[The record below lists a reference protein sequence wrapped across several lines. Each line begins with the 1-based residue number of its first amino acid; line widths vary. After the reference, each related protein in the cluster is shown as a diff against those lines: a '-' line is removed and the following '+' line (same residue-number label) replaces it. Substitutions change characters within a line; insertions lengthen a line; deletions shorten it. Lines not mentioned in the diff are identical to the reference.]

1 MALSQ
6 GFARFHASPFVR
18 LFGFF
23 LIIGV
28 VMVLVV
34 RLFPAFEQMVTLN
47 LGGSGAAQQFQ
58 NALSSQPTR
67 LPPIEG
73 IPGWLVAA
81 LAIVGGLLFSLPVA
95 WTYTV
100 TKRREGYDKAV
111 VQMIVMLPVAVSA
124 VVLVVF
130 NDLALAFALAG
141 IVAAVRF
148 RTTLKDVKDAVFAF
162 VAIGIGLASGVQ
174 SWALAGVLSL
184 TFSVLALVLWKFEV
198 GEDYPDFRRRGGPL
212 PLSDAL
218 APGGDEPAVRVGDE
232 DLTAPLAPGE
242 LDRLAD
248 RAERLAEYVRADAM
262 RQKGKYRELLV
273 VHAADGDRAREEVD
287 GVLEEHAKRWQ
298 LVERF
303 PGRKGTSVLEYLVRL
318 KKQTDIG
325 DVLDELL
332 GDGDGAIRA
341 VELKSVKGLRKLLT

>member
-1 MALSQ
+1 M
-6 GFARFHASPFVR
+6 RASPFIR
-18 LFGFF
+18 LLGFF
-23 LIIGV
+23 LVIGV
-28 VMVLVV
+28 AIVFLV
-34 RLFPAFEQMVTLN
+34 RLFPGFEQMVTLH
-47 LGGSGAAQQFQ
+47 LGGSGAVQQFR
-58 NALSSQPTR
+58 NALSTQPAG
-67 LPPIEG
+67 LPPVEG
-73 IPGWLVAA
+73 MPSWLVAA

-130 NDLALAFALAG
+130 NNLALAFALAG

-184 TFSVLALVLWKFEV
+184 TFSLLTLVLWKFEV
-198 GEDYPDFRRRGGPL
+198 GEVYPDVRRRAGPM
-212 PLSDAL
+212 PLSEAL
-218 APGGDEPAVRVGDE
+218 APGDDQPTLRVGDE
-232 DLTAPLAPGE
+232 ELTAPLTPDE
-242 LDRLAD
+242 LERLGD
-248 RAERLAEYVRADAM
+248 RAARLAEYVRADAM
-262 RQKGKYRELLV
+262 RQKGKYRELVV

-287 GVLEEHAKRWQ
+287 AVLEEHAKRWQ

-303 PGRKGTSVLEYLVRL
+303 PGRKGTSTLAYLVRL
-318 KKQTDIG
+318 KKRTDIG

-341 VELKSVKGLRKLLT
+341 VELKSVKGLRKLLA